1 MGCLQSADDK
11 RRETFLHDWSLL
23 EFAMVKGFN
32 PKHYVPVDYAVCRYL
47 GGEGK
52 DFKDKIGEFPLTEDK
67 AKEIVK
73 QVWDGMKVFV
83 KELEANKGKDK

>member
-1 MGCLQSADDK
+1 M
-11 RRETFLHDWSLL
+11 
-23 EFAMVKGFN
+23 
-32 PKHYVPVDYAVCRYL
+32 CRYL

-73 QVWDGMKVFV
+73 QVWDGMKSFMKKVEEN
-83 KELEANKGKDK
+83 KEKDKKDDK